1 MTTLGHAGEP
11 PAGGGAAAAGRA
23 FAGGRRAITAQTA
36 ATTLASVEAAVSIAP
51 TSDPPPEGG
60 ISMYV
65 VNVTAGVGAATPLVP
80 AADGVTVKVIGLETG
95 CPLAG

>member
-11 PAGGGAAAAGRA
+11 PAGGWAAGAGLA
-23 FAGGRRAITAQTA
+23 FACGLRAITAQIA

-51 TSDPPPEGG
+51 TSDPPGAG
-60 ISMYV
+60 MSMIL
-65 VNVTAGVGAATPLVP
+65 VNVITGVGPATPLVP
-80 AADGVTVKVIGLETG
+80 AADAVIVSVVELGLG